1 MKIFGNIPRNPIT
14 NLKNFP
20 SKNYRYNRKEEKRI
34 QVFLERAKILS
45 RRNSTREER
54 CGRGKAPR
62 LGRKGRSETRCGI
75 GACRRSQLAAVRERK
90 KEGKRSLGGE
100 SGGGYIAY
108 NGPKWPNY
116 RETVEY
122 ADPITPR
129 SAGCARGL
137 PCTWIAPCRII
148 VLPLCLRLQESRDGG
163 YVYWNYRPV
172 FRLGF

>member
-1 MKIFGNIPRNPIT
+1 M
-14 NLKNFP
+14 
-20 SKNYRYNRKEEKRI
+20 
-34 QVFLERAKILS
+34 ERAKILS

-116 RETVEY
+116 RERSRVRRPYY
-122 ADPITPR
+122 ATEIGWLR
-129 SAGCARGL
+129 AGL

-148 VLPLCLRLQESRDGG
+148 VLPLCLLD
-163 YVYWNYRPV
+163 YRNHEMEDM
-172 FRLGF
+172 FIGIIDRYFDSASKL